1 MLSVGFLYIAF
12 IMLRCV
18 PLNPIWSYMVS
29 VPVGI
34 HAVEGEFNPDE
45 TRVEGNLLA
54 QTIGKI

>member
-1 MLSVGFLYIAF
+1 MGCATQQGTSANVTVYLITL
-12 IMLRCV
+12 L
-18 PLNPIWSYMVS
+18 SYMVS

-54 QTIGKI
+54 QTTGKI

>member
-1 MLSVGFLYIAF
+1 MGCATQQGTSANVTVYLITL
-12 IMLRCV
+12 L
-18 PLNPIWSYMVS
+18 SYMVS